1 MALPENGARATLP
14 AAYGDDNYRAVLSP
28 DGRILATTNN
38 DDVLLWD
45 IPTGGL
51 LRTITLGGRSVG
63 DVTFGPDGHSIAI
76 VGHPPDDESGLPSAY
91 FCFDPYSD
99 RKLVQD
105 ALAVRFAAGGRTI
118 VAEFG
123 AATGDVGDDWVQV
136 WDVVAGTM
144 ISSLPSRSTGEGELA
159 RLRARD
165 GLDDD
170 EALSPSTT
178 RVIVADRGGSALL
191 VDAESGQAVT
201 TLRGEDGKAVA
212 VGRGEDE
219 NLLAARLS
227 PDGQH
232 ISAIGDAG
240 VQIWDAGTGRFVGTF
255 PAASTDEVAVDVAA
269 RRVLVT
275 GGGKR
280 TVAEDDDTVW
290 IIDYDTG
297 RPIGSWV
304 NPAGFTAPSF
314 SRDGRVALA
323 TSTTDDEL
331 WMWDMPSG
339 RLRSTLAQTSLA
351 ALGTETS
358 DAGYLLTRRA
368 DDSYLLSDTTGIP
381 LVTLGPAGDEELDL
395 GSALHQPTSGPIGR
409 NSTSTGP
416 IGGGPVLLDPRARL
430 LATTLPYP
438 PAADTELHLIEVA
451 TGRLLAAIPAE
462 SLSPASSGFSADG
475 AAFLAAYS
483 DHITIWDT
491 TTGRPRSELI
501 GTSLTG
507 SDDLDSDRSTPAAGE
522 PQLHH
527 ARPARGRRRV
537 GERLGPADRA
547 PPRFAGGT
555 RRPDHRPALQQR
567 QPHDHHDQRSGL
579 HRPTLGHPQSGRR
592 RTSLIGLLTTPE
604 HAHMIPRRGERPR
617 TEVRAEVGCPRLL
630 ALGRGPGPSSLAG
643 ALQHTGNGTGRPAR
657 HAERAPAPLASR
669 SLRARPAPRRST
681 TRPYLPAVLFALAVL
696 VLRWSIAR
704 RSAPTVS
711 ICSRVNS
718 GRCAHTARHLRS
730 RTRSASEKYGSS
742 NSSPSGSSVP
752 ALPGSSAAVDHL
764 PPAHLGGWRP
774 VPDSLAR
781 ASANRRRTRERHD

>member
-1 MALPENGARATLP
+1 MILWYSGATRVPGKVSLARTGSAARLRTGFLAGASATVLATVPVLVVTAAIRSALGTWTLLSLERYAVGLLAVIFMAAAVGLVAALHSWLIVPLGRAVRLSPEESLRSDRRAALVGSSAAAVAAGLLVIPMLLVGVIAGSLTVLYATRWVGWPGSPDPWAVVVAQRYDIRVFFEESWALGIGAMLLVAVVFFALFFLTHPWSRFAVCRLAQALRRELPLDLSGFLADARDRDLLRHASGAYLFRHGRLQESLVIRNLGGGRSSEEQPARSVAPRRWALPAAVGGAVVLVAALVALPENGARATLP

-280 TVAEDDDTVW
+280 TVAEDDDTV
-290 IIDYDTG
+290 
-297 RPIGSWV
+297 
-304 NPAGFTAPSF
+304 
-314 SRDGRVALA
+314 
-323 TSTTDDEL
+323 
-331 WMWDMPSG
+331 
-339 RLRSTLAQTSLA
+339 
-351 ALGTETS
+351 
-358 DAGYLLTRRA
+358 
-368 DDSYLLSDTTGIP
+368 
-381 LVTLGPAGDEELDL
+381 
-395 GSALHQPTSGPIGR
+395 
-409 NSTSTGP
+409 
-416 IGGGPVLLDPRARL
+416 
-430 LATTLPYP
+430 
-438 PAADTELHLIEVA
+438 
-451 TGRLLAAIPAE
+451 
-462 SLSPASSGFSADG
+462 
-475 AAFLAAYS
+475 
-483 DHITIWDT
+483 
-491 TTGRPRSELI
+491 
-501 GTSLTG
+501 
-507 SDDLDSDRSTPAAGE
+507 
-522 PQLHH
+522 
-527 ARPARGRRRV
+527 
-537 GERLGPADRA
+537 
-547 PPRFAGGT
+547 
-555 RRPDHRPALQQR
+555 
-567 QPHDHHDQRSGL
+567 
-579 HRPTLGHPQSGRR
+579 
-592 RTSLIGLLTTPE
+592 
-604 HAHMIPRRGERPR
+604 
-617 TEVRAEVGCPRLL
+617 
-630 ALGRGPGPSSLAG
+630 
-643 ALQHTGNGTGRPAR
+643 
-657 HAERAPAPLASR
+657 
-669 SLRARPAPRRST
+669 
-681 TRPYLPAVLFALAVL
+681 
-696 VLRWSIAR
+696 
-704 RSAPTVS
+704 
-711 ICSRVNS
+711 
-718 GRCAHTARHLRS
+718 
-730 RTRSASEKYGSS
+730 
-742 NSSPSGSSVP
+742 
-752 ALPGSSAAVDHL
+752 
-764 PPAHLGGWRP
+764 
-774 VPDSLAR
+774 
-781 ASANRRRTRERHD
+781 